1 MKFAEIEVG
10 KMQGKI
16 CGEMIKQERREKK
29 CGNTLRAVLL
39 VLAFVFAAGGAPG
52 CRTAEAAAM
61 HYADKEVGA
70 VQEARQSSGA
80 PRRYAYTDGSGRYM
94 VKNGTKWYLY
104 DRNGQPLSGV
114 QYVSL
119 EKKGRRQLE
128 RGYYY
133 FGANGRLSTKRTFR
147 TLSETA
153 RHRSFEGTYYF
164 GGKKGKLL
172 MKKGWITVGGNR
184 YYLDRSGKRS
194 ENCWRSGYYLLS
206 NGKIARSRQVPDGSW
221 VGEDGR
227 KCKKSEV
234 ALGGLK
240 KKLNATIHGYRGSW
254 SVYVKNL
261 KTGDVLNINNRS
273 MYPASTIKAFVMATV
288 YDQISKGK
296 LQETGT
302 VQRLLRSM
310 ITVSDNESFNA
321 LVRILGSGS
330 FLSGAKVVNHYLKKN
345 GYTGTGCH
353 HTLHPAGSSRTS
365 DGRSNSSSA
374 KDCGVL
380 LTRIYR
386 GKCVSKKYSA
396 KMLSLLKQQE
406 RRWKIPSGLPSGVRS
421 ANKTGETNSTQHDIA
436 IVFGKKVDYVLCVFT
451 SGCGEGSACSG
462 IRRISRQVYDYLN

>member
-1 MKFAEIEVG
+1 
-10 KMQGKI
+10 
-16 CGEMIKQERREKK
+16 
-29 CGNTLRAVLL
+29 
-39 VLAFVFAAGGAPG
+39 
-52 CRTAEAAAM
+52 
-61 HYADKEVGA
+61 
-70 VQEARQSSGA
+70 
-80 PRRYAYTDGSGRYM
+80 M

-104 DRNGQPLSGV
+104 GMDGQPLSGV

-119 EKKGRRQLE
+119 DKKGSRQLA
-128 RGYYY
+128 RGYYF
-133 FGANGRLSTKRTFR
+133 FGLNGRLSMKRTFR
-147 TLSETA
+147 TLSVATP
-153 RHRSFEGTYYF
+153 RRNFEGTYYF
-164 GGKKGKLL
+164 GGKNGRLV
-172 MKKGWITVGGNR
+172 MKKGWITAGGNR
-184 YYLDRSGKRS
+184 YYVDSTGKRI
-194 ENCWRSGYYLLS
+194 ENRWRSGYYLLS
-206 NGKIARSRQVPDGSW
+206 NGRIARSRQTPDGSW
-221 VGEDGR
+221 VGADGR
-227 KCKKSEV
+227 KCSKSEV

-240 KKLNATIHGYRGSW
+240 KKLNATIGGYYGSW

-261 KTGDVLNINNRS
+261 KTGDVLSINNRS

-330 FLSGAKVVNHYLKKN
+330 FISGTKVVNKYLKKN

-353 HTLHPAGSSRTS
+353 HTLHPSGSSRVS
-365 DGRSNSSSA
+365 DGHSNSSSA

-421 ANKTGETNSTQHDIA
+421 ANKTGETNSTQHDMA

-451 SGCGEGSACSG
+451 SGCGEGPACSG